1 MGEINKR
8 RHWVR
13 GCDRERESKR
23 KKNLKKKKFKLM
35 AKVRVAVGA
44 WFAKN

>member
-1 MGEINKR
+1 MDVTG
-8 RHWVR
+8 
-13 GCDRERESKR
+13 RENQREKI
-23 KKNLKKKKFKLM
+23 KKIKKKFKLM